1 MRERLRK
8 WPLWVD
14 LRRWQREG
22 FASTY
27 RRWRTYC
34 EVLKTPPI
42 RTGSLTGDT
51 ELHLL
56 CYRKD
61 YLGALWTLKTFYR
74 FAQASIPL
82 VIHVQGQPTSLMM
95 KRLKQHFPDARLI
108 LQSEA
113 DPLVNR
119 ALQQRGLNRLIAARN
134 ANHYTLKL
142 TDFLLL
148 SEAPNLLTLDSDVLF
163 FRRPEGF
170 LNPSVR
176 HVFQRDPES
185 TYVLSAERARA
196 EFGIELAPCINVGM
210 MHFRRDSISLERCDE
225 YLAAFPKL
233 DGWLEQT
240 LYALHASEHGNVE
253 YLPEDYLISLAKE
266 LDYSNVVARHYA
278 GPSRALLHEEGIP
291 FLLRERL
298 NSHTQPQLERQSTP
312 PNRPD

>member
-1 MRERLRK
+1 MRERLRQ

-27 RRWRTYC
+27 RRWRAYC
-34 EVLKTPPI
+34 QILKSPPL
-42 RTGSLTGDT
+42 RTGGPGGDT

-56 CYRKD
+56 CYRND

-74 FAQASIPL
+74 FAPASIPL
-82 VIHVQGQPTSLMM
+82 VIHIQGTPTSRMM
-95 KRLKQHFPDARLI
+95 RRLKYHFPDARLI

-113 DPLVNR
+113 DPLVIR
-119 ALQQRGLNRLIAARN
+119 ELQRRGLKRLIAARN

-148 SEAPNLLTLDSDVLF
+148 GEAPNLLTLDSDILF
-163 FRRPEGF
+163 FRRPEAF
-170 LNPSVR
+170 LNATTR

-185 TYVLSAERARA
+185 TYVLSVEGARSA
-196 EFGIELAPCINVGM
+196 FGIELAPCINVGM
-210 MHFRRDSISLERCDE
+210 MRFRRDSVSLKRCDE

-240 LYALHASEHGNVE
+240 LYALHASEQGNAE
-253 YLPEDYLISLAKE
+253 YLPEEYLISLAKG
-266 LDYSNVVARHYA
+266 LDYSGVVARHYA

-291 FLLRERL
+291 LLLREQPDIRIPPPQE
-298 NSHTQPQLERQSTP
+298 TQLTP
-312 PNRPD
+312 PNHPD